1 MNARRVAYL
10 GYLMV
15 RSPFLLVVLAR
26 SLKDHAWEMHPEVL
40 MADLARW
47 AVAATYS
54 GAPEADEALDEL
66 LAGLESSYGTDEDL
80 AELISIGFLET
91 LSWLDCSGTLGM
103 RFGPRLATRWREI
116 DKARP
121 EPPGSRQKEG

>member
-26 SLKDHAWEMHPEVL
+26 SLKDHAWEMHPELL
-40 MADLARW
+40 MADLAQW

-54 GAPEADEALDEL
+54 GAPEAHEALDEL
-66 LAGLESSYGTDEDL
+66 LAGLENSYGIDRDL
-80 AELISIGFLET
+80 TELISTCFLEN
-91 LSWLDCSGTLGM
+91 LSWLDCYSSLSR

-116 DKARP
+116 DRARP
-121 EPPGSRQKEG
+121 RSPLPEMEG